1 MFILV
6 LIVGVQLMFTHIMID
21 VDKLIS
27 LFGNIMIWLFFF
39 LLVMMVLKGNW
50 YLFEIIY
57 SYNTI
62 KSPAL
67 AKNAISVGAVYS
79 DYDFADGVNYVTY
92 FSSRAHPDRKR
103 IKPDVV
109 AVGVLLSAASLS
121 AEDCGS
127 DCKDHASIT
136 LKGGTYPFQ

>member
-21 VDKLIS
+21 VNKLTS

-39 LLVMMVLKGNW
+39 LLVMMVIKGNW
-50 YLFEIIY
+50 YLFEIID
-57 SYNTI
+57 SYNTV
-62 KSPAL
+62 KSPSL

-79 DYDFADGVNYVTY
+79 DYDFADGINYVTH
-92 FSSRAHPDRKR
+92 FSSLANPNLKR

-109 AVGVLLSAASLS
+109 ADGVLVSAASLS
-121 AEDCGS
+121 PEDCGS
-127 DCKDHASIT
+127 DCKDHADIT
-136 LKGGTYPFQ
+136 HNEGTYPFQ

>member
-1 MFILV
+1 
-6 LIVGVQLMFTHIMID
+6 
-21 VDKLIS
+21 
-27 LFGNIMIWLFFF
+27 MIWLFSM
-39 LLVMMVLKGNW
+39 LLVMMVIKGNW
-50 YLFEIIY
+50 YLFEIID

-79 DYDFADGVNYVTY
+79 DYDFADGVNYVTH
-92 FSSRAHPDRKR
+92 FSSLAHPDRKR

-121 AEDCGS
+121 PKDCGS
-127 DCKDHASIT
+127 DCKDHSGIT
-136 LKGGTYPFQ
+136 LNWGTYPFQ